1 MAYYSPLFPDPVT
14 YTVNITKQFKDEMVN
29 RFPPSGG
36 FMPWL
41 KETLEL
47 YHSLFY
53 FGLSEIAHILLIAGG
68 LTLLRVILN
77 RFVFKPLPL
86 YFKVIEYDAV
96 KFTESAWKTLI
107 YTITWFWAFYLCIFT
122 DEQYF
127 FQLDNVWSTF
137 EPGREVPTSIY
148 WLYMVQIGF
157 YVHCVY
163 ASIFIETIRKDFA
176 VLMLHHF
183 VTLCLLTFSYG
194 SRLVLNRLYS
204 LKIILHITM
213 AP

>member
-77 RFVFKPLPL
+77 RFVFKVRVECL
-86 YFKVIEYDAV
+86 YV
-96 KFTESAWKTLI
+96 
-107 YTITWFWAFYLCIFT
+107 CI
-122 DEQYF
+122 
-127 FQLDNVWSTF
+127 LDISN
-137 EPGREVPTSIY
+137 
-148 WLYMVQIGF
+148 
-157 YVHCVY
+157 
-163 ASIFIETIRKDFA
+163 ASLFPCISKSSN
-176 VLMLHHF
+176 M
-183 VTLCLLTFSYG
+183 
-194 SRLVLNRLYS
+194 
-204 LKIILHITM
+204 M
-213 AP
+213 Q